1 MVHYNTVL
9 VITHQCWNPIGLLLL
24 YVYTF
29 YSHNNTVWIA
39 NTEIG
44 LDPNNSVIKRLRC
57 TQKVSI
63 ILFAREYQKFVAK
76 IAKLIK
82 NVFQCIQIYLFMII
96 KNQLFPRSDS

>member
-1 MVHYNTVL
+1 MVL
-9 VITHQCWNPIGLLLL
+9 VITHQCWNPIELLLL

-29 YSHNNTVWIA
+29 YSHNNMVWIA

-44 LDPNNSVIKRLRC
+44 LDPSNSVIKRLRC

-63 ILFAREYQKFVAK
+63 ILCAREYQEFVAK